1 MWSWHNGPVSTPGPD
16 DTRTNDGSPD
26 TSDPRRALPSVDQAL
41 RRPMV
46 AAAMEHHP
54 RAAVV
59 AAVRQA
65 LERRRQ
71 DGPSLID
78 FDDEVLRA
86 LQPSLRRAINATGV
100 ILHTNL
106 GRAPLADEA
115 IAAAV
120 AAAGYATVEWDG
132 ETGHRGSRHSHV
144 QLSLRALTGAPSGC
158 VVNTNAGA
166 ILLALVSLAAGG
178 DVLVSRG
185 ELVEIGG
192 GFRVPEV
199 LAASGCRLVEVGTT
213 NKTRLDD
220 YARAITS
227 QTRAI
232 LRVHPSNYR
241 VVGFTES
248 TPLVDLVRLAAEHDL
263 VVIDD
268 LGSGALDGD
277 WVFRGEPDARG
288 AIAAGV
294 DVAAFSGDK
303 LLGGPQCGILVGS
316 ADAIARCTGH
326 PLMRALR
333 PDKLTLAALDA
344 TLRLHQ
350 EQATRRTIPTIRMLG
365 ATATELQERAEQLAA
380 GVGGQVVQ
388 TVGRVGGGS
397 LPLEEIVSF
406 AVAVPAPEGPE
417 VCAARLRAF
426 DPPIV
431 ARVADG
437 RVLLDVLAM
446 SDRDVEDVAAAV
458 GGA

>member
-1 MWSWHNGPVSTPGPD
+1 
-16 DTRTNDGSPD
+16 
-26 TSDPRRALPSVDQAL
+26 
-41 RRPMV
+41 
-46 AAAMEHHP
+46 
-54 RAAVV
+54 
-59 AAVRQA
+59 
-65 LERRRQ
+65 
-71 DGPSLID
+71 
-78 FDDEVLRA
+78 
-86 LQPSLRRAINATGV
+86 
-100 ILHTNL
+100 
-106 GRAPLADEA
+106 
-115 IAAAV
+115 
-120 AAAGYATVEWDG
+120 
-132 ETGHRGSRHSHV
+132 
-144 QLSLRALTGAPSGC
+144 
-158 VVNTNAGA
+158 
-166 ILLALVSLAAGG
+166 LALVSLAAAGE
-178 DVLVSRG
+178 VLVSRG

-213 NKTRLDD
+213 NKTRRDD
-220 YARAITS
+220 YARAITP

-248 TPLVDLVRLAAEHDL
+248 TPLVDLVELAAQNDL

-303 LLGGPQCGILVGS
+303 LIGGPQCGILVGS
-316 ADAIARCTGH
+316 AEAIARCASH

-333 PDKLTLAALDA
+333 PDKLTMAALDA

-350 EQATRRTIPTIRMLG
+350 EQRTRRTIPTIRMLG
-365 ATATELQERAEQLAA
+365 ETATVLQERANHLAA
-380 GVGGQVVQ
+380 AIGGDVVQ
-388 TVGRVGGGS
+388 TIGRVGGGS
-397 LPLEEIVSF
+397 LPLEEIVSY
-406 AVAVPAPEGPE
+406 AVVVPAPEGPE
-417 VCAARLRAF
+417 VCAAWLRTI

-446 SDRDVEDVAAAV
+446 SDRDLEDVATAV
-458 GGA
+458 GGP

>member
-1 MWSWHNGPVSTPGPD
+1 MSDELADTP
-16 DTRTNDGSPD
+16 
-26 TSDPRRALPSVDQAL
+26 DPRRGLPSVDQAL
-41 RRPMV
+41 RRPV
-46 AAAMEHHP
+46 IAAALEHHS

-59 AAVRQA
+59 AAVRQT
-65 LERRRQ
+65 LERRRR
-71 DGPSLID
+71 DDPSVGG
-78 FDDEVLRA
+78 FDDEVVRA
-86 LQPSLRRAINATGV
+86 LSPSLRRAINATGV

-106 GRAPLADEA
+106 GRAPLADAA

-120 AAAGYATVEWDG
+120 EAAGYATLEWDSA
-132 ETGHRGSRHSHV
+132 TGHRGSRHSHV
-144 QLSLRALTGAPSGC
+144 QLSLRALTGAPAAC
-158 VVNTNAGA
+158 VVNTNAGG

-178 DVLVSRG
+178 EVIVSRG

-220 YARAITS
+220 FARAITP

-248 TPLVDLVRLAAEHDL
+248 TPLADLVRLAAEHDL
-263 VVIDD
+263 MMIDD

-277 WVFRGEPDARG
+277 WVFHGEPDART
-288 AIAAGV
+288 AIATGV

-303 LLGGPQCGILVGS
+303 LLGGPQCGILVGTS
-316 ADAIARCTGH
+316 DAIARCAGH

-333 PDKLTLAALDA
+333 PDKLTMAALDA

-350 EQATRRTIPTIRMLG
+350 DQQTRRTIPTIRMLG
-365 ATATELQERAEQLAA
+365 STAAELHDRAQRLARA
-380 GVGGQVVQ
+380 VGGEVVA

-397 LPLEEIVSF
+397 LPLEEIASY
-406 AVAVPAPEGPE
+406 AVTVPAPEGPD
-417 VCAARLRAF
+417 VCAARLRAL

-437 RVLLDVLAM
+437 KVLLDVLAM
-446 SDRDVEDVAAAV
+446 DDRDLSDVAAGV
-458 GGA
+458 CGT

>member
-1 MWSWHNGPVSTPGPD
+1 M
-16 DTRTNDGSPD
+16 
-26 TSDPRRALPSVDQAL
+26 
-41 RRPMV
+41 
-46 AAAMEHHP
+46 
-54 RAAVV
+54 
-59 AAVRQA
+59 
-65 LERRRQ
+65 
-71 DGPSLID
+71 
-78 FDDEVLRA
+78 
-86 LQPSLRRAINATGV
+86 
-100 ILHTNL
+100 
-106 GRAPLADEA
+106 
-115 IAAAV
+115 
-120 AAAGYATVEWDG
+120 
-132 ETGHRGSRHSHV
+132 
-144 QLSLRALTGAPSGC
+144 
-158 VVNTNAGA
+158 
-166 ILLALVSLAAGG
+166 
-178 DVLVSRG
+178 
-185 ELVEIGG
+185 
-192 GFRVPEV
+192 
-199 LAASGCRLVEVGTT
+199 
-213 NKTRLDD
+213 
-220 YARAITS
+220 
-227 QTRAI
+227 
-232 LRVHPSNYR
+232 RVHPSNYR